1 MSGEKAVIN
10 PDYTSWIREE
20 QQAII
25 LLNASLS
32 KEVFSLTV
40 GLSSAREIWVALE
53 AAFCNASVERVQ
65 NLRDNLRAL
74 KKGEKSIVDFARA
87 FKNICDQLTAIGH
100 PIDAMDQV
108 HWFLCG
114 LGPSFESFSTSTR
127 SVRPVPT
134 FVDLVASAESH
145 ELFIK
150 NLHGSL
156 PTDNPIMAFLANTTA
171 TNTSVQ
177 PMHSIS
183 GSAVNGSPQAQPF
196 RPAHFGPRSN
206 RVNNF
211 RPNRNNFNRFNNRGN
226 NRPNRPSFNNFN
238 RPVCQLCQKPGHSAA
253 QCFHLAS
260 FAQTNANPDQLAQ
273 AFHAQCQLN
282 ATIPD
287 WTSDT
292 GATTHMLPNAS
303 SLQNTSPLPGNQ
315 KVFFGNGQS
324 LPISHVGQT
333 KLFGNIVL
341 NDVLVVPYFQILLS
355 IGKLTEDNHVD
366 VVFSHP
372 YFYIQDRL
380 TKKTLAQG
388 CREEGLMFF
397 VQLMKLWFLHLLVH
411 KLPLSCGIL
420 DLGMLILRL
429 CLCLKIMVM

>member
-1 MSGEKAVIN
+1 MASPSSSNTNPMFNGLAPMIAIKLTPNNYISWRTQMVPILSIQQLLSHVDGSLTPPTPTIISGEKEITN
-10 PDYTSWIREE
+10 PSHTSWIRDE

-32 KEVFSLTV
+32 EEVFSITV

-53 AAFCNASVERVQ
+53 AAFCNASVERVE

-74 KKGEKSIVDFARA
+74 KKGDKSVADFARS

-114 LGPSFESFSTSTR
+114 LGTSFESNF
-127 SVRPVPT
+127 
-134 FVDLVASAESH
+134 
-145 ELFIK
+145 FIGQNK
-150 NLHGSL
+150 
-156 PTDNPIMAFLANTTA
+156 T
-171 TNTSVQ
+171 
-177 PMHSIS
+177 
-183 GSAVNGSPQAQPF
+183 
-196 RPAHFGPRSN
+196 
-206 RVNNF
+206 
-211 RPNRNNFNRFNNRGN
+211 
-226 NRPNRPSFNNFN
+226 NRPPFNNFQ
-238 RPVCQLCQKPGHSAA
+238 RPTCQLCNKHGHSAA

-260 FAQTNANPDQLAQ
+260 FAQSTASPDQLAQ

-282 ATIPD
+282 ATVPD

-303 SLQNTSPLPGNQ
+303 PLQNTVPMQGNQ

-324 LPISHVGQT
+324 LPITHIGNT
-333 KLFGNIVL
+333 KIFGNIAL
-341 NDVLVVPYFQILLS
+341 NDVLVVPSITKNLLS
-355 IGKLTEDNHVD
+355 IGKLTEDNPID

-372 YFYIQDRL
+372 YFYIQDRQ

-388 CREEGLMFF
+388 CREDGLYVLRPTHEALVSISSCPQASFELWHSRLGHVNSETLFMLKNSGCVNFTSILPKPGLCSSCEIAKAKRQPFF
-397 VQLMKLWFLHLLVH
+397 TQ
-411 KLPLSCGIL
+411 
-420 DLGMLILRL
+420 
-429 CLCLKIMVM
+429 

>member
-1 MSGEKAVIN
+1 MASPSSSNTNPMFNGLAPMIAIKLTPNNYISWRTQMVPILSIQQLLSHVDGSLTPPTPTILSGEKEITN
-10 PDYTSWIREE
+10 PSHTSWIRDE

-32 KEVFSLTV
+32 EEVFSITV

-74 KKGEKSIVDFARA
+74 KKGDKSVADFARS

-114 LGPSFESFSTSTR
+114 LGTSFESFSTTTR
-127 SVRPVPT
+127 SVRPIPS

-150 NLHGSL
+150 NLHGTLQNDTSNTL
-156 PTDNPIMAFLANTTA
+156 AFMAQSSNITNNNNFRQSNFGGSTANSGHQFKSNRSNY
-171 TNTSVQ
+171 NT
-177 PMHSIS
+177 
-183 GSAVNGSPQAQPF
+183 
-196 RPAHFGPRSN
+196 RSN
-206 RVNNF
+206 RTNYNSRFGGQSGNF
-211 RPNRNNFNRFNNRGN
+211 FRGQN
-226 NRPNRPSFNNFN
+226 KTNRPPFNNFQ
-238 RPVCQLCQKPGHSAA
+238 RPTCQLCNKHGHSAA

-260 FAQTNANPDQLAQ
+260 FAQSTASPDQLAQ

-282 ATIPD
+282 ATVPD

-303 SLQNTSPLPGNQ
+303 PLQNTVPMQGSTNQENASPRMP
-315 KVFFGNGQS
+315 
-324 LPISHVGQT
+324 
-333 KLFGNIVL
+333 
-341 NDVLVVPYFQILLS
+341 
-355 IGKLTEDNHVD
+355 
-366 VVFSHP
+366 
-372 YFYIQDRL
+372 
-380 TKKTLAQG
+380 
-388 CREEGLMFF
+388 
-397 VQLMKLWFLHLLVH
+397 
-411 KLPLSCGIL
+411 
-420 DLGMLILRL
+420 
-429 CLCLKIMVM
+429 